1 VASLQLAKG
10 RKVGLLAHY
19 LACTDP
25 GRGVLRVDKGCPAAG
40 TRRTAGWLGRRM
52 RAIIAAGKLV
62 PDFVATSLLADYVS
76 NNFRV
81 EPLDF

>member
-1 VASLQLAKG
+1 V
-10 RKVGLLAHY
+10 
-19 LACTDP
+19 
-25 GRGVLRVDKGCPAAG
+25 
-40 TRRTAGWLGRRM
+40 